1 MKRYPP
7 IAFSETERVLWVKPS
22 DRTAIL
28 SRAGHF
34 TRKSPTWLHD
44 LRREGYLTKPG
55 YFVALVEIDP
65 TPFERVFYQ
74 ALADRGVLT
83 ILNFY
88 DKARRERF
96 FSRFQAAKDR
106 ITNQ

>member
-1 MKRYPP
+1 MKKYPP
-7 IAFSETERVLWVKPS
+7 IAFSDIDRVLWVKPS

-28 SRAGHF
+28 SRPGHF
-34 TRKSPTWLHD
+34 TRKGAYWA
-44 LRREGYLTKPG
+44 REAIRGHLQKPG
-55 YFVALVEIDP
+55 YYVALVEINP

-96 FSRFQAAKDR
+96 FNRFQAAKDR
-106 ITNQ
+106 ISNQ